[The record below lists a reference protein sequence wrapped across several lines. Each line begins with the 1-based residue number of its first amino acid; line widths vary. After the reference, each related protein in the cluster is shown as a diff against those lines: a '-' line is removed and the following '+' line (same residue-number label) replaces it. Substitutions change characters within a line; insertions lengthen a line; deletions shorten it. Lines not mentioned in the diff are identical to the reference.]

1 MQSVC
6 FDPQD
11 KSNSVG
17 FENITEL
24 RFVYKDDIKFA
35 RAGLEPMGVMKNL
48 KRLEITYYNI
58 CSKPTFQPWFKGF
71 RFSSD
76 LKEVHLNT
84 STNMSLSPFSVWGDL
99 ISQYLPQ
106 ITRLEL
112 GNLDRNNNTSIDL
125 SWIPKLKN
133 LKILVLSNLNLYQS
147 GPFYKT
153 PMANLKRLELDGY
166 SSENSTFLIN
176 LSEIF
181 PALDTLIIT
190 KGKWKISAL
199 EDVLKSLGNFENLR
213 TTKIK
218 CCLHSSDD
226 KQLAK
231 SIMEQALEIIE
242 KKFPVDSTEIEIHA
256 DVFQC
261 HNLGYGRSYVRCHY
275 EMTIIKKKGK
285 EPSLK
290 ITDP

>member
-1 MQSVC
+1 MSGT
-6 FDPQD
+6 D
-11 KSNSVG
+11 SG
-17 FENITEL
+17 FL
-24 RFVYKDDIKFA
+24 A
-35 RAGLEPMGVMKNL
+35 
-48 KRLEITYYNI
+48 
-58 CSKPTFQPWFKGF
+58 
-71 RFSSD
+71 
-76 LKEVHLNT
+76 
-84 STNMSLSPFSVWGDL
+84 WGEL

-112 GNLDRNNNTSIDL
+112 GNLDRNNNTYADLPIDL
-125 SWIPKLKN
+125 SWIPKVKN
-133 LKILVLSNLNLYQS
+133 LKFLVLSNLNLYQS

-153 PMANLKRLELDGY
+153 PMANLKRLELDGR

-256 DVFQC
+256 DVSQC